1 MEDADVAGVPGGPHQ
16 RGLAPVLDEDVGS
29 PDEAGEV
36 VLAVDNLHA
45 GQVREA
51 ESLILTYVRYSEKNR
66 GIYVNP
72 NMLNA

>member
-36 VLAVDNLHA
+36 ILAVDNLHA

-51 ESLILTYVRYSEKNR
+51 ESLILPYIWLLVVTRSSSR
-66 GIYVNP
+66 FS
-72 NMLNA
+72 